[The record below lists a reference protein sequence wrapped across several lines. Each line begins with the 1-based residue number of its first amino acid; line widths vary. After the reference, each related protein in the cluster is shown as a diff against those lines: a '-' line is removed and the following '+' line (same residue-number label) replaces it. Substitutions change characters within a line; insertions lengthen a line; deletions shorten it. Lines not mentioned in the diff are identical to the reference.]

1 MGLFSSYAKTQV
13 ESYKERIEHLKRD
26 HSSAKA
32 NHDRRMEGYKRNKN
46 KNGIEQEKIFW
57 AGVMKRYNYE
67 LEQLKKYLA
76 QAKVDAKR

>member
-13 ESYKERIEHLKRD
+13 ENYKKRIEQLKRN
-26 HSSAKA
+26 HALAKA
-32 NHDRRMEGYKRNKN
+32 SHDRRMEGYKRNKN
-46 KNGIEQEKIFW
+46 KNGIEQEKVFW